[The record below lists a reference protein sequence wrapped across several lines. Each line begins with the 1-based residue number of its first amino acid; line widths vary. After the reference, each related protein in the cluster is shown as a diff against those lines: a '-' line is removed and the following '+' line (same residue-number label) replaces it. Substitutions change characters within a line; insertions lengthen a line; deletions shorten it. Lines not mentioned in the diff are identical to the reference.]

1 MEHEDTS
8 ANDERYVRVA
18 DLITFLKTFYVEE
31 DDRHSWRDHTNDCI
45 DRILSKIDRLSIKE
59 NES

>member
-18 DLITFLKTFYVEE
+18 DVITFLKTFYAEE
-31 DDRHSWRDHTNDCI
+31 AMSQQYTSCLSAVSWSYTC
-45 DRILSKIDRLSIKE
+45 L
-59 NES
+59 